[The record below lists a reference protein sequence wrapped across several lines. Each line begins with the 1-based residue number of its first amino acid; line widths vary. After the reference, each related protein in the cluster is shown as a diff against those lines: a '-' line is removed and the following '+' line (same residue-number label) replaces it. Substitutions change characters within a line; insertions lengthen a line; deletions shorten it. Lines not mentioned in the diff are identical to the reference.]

1 MLARISCLAAA
12 MLTVSASVAT
22 AQATFT
28 PSYNAPFRSFE
39 ASEFG
44 GTFSFPH
51 GTRDFAVE
59 GQFRFGFKKFDIGLR
74 GGIID
79 FEAGSDIVIGV
90 EGRGRIF
97 DHTQGDF
104 PLDGAVVVGVGTN
117 EFDVWTIPSAGL
129 SLGRRIDLDG
139 FSFVLYGQPTLF
151 VFSGNDNTDLEFG
164 LGGVGRRRIAH
175 PVRAEWIVLVGE
187 GLHRGAA
194 HVAGFVHHPSL
205 EFGRPPRQPTRQLGW
220 SRGARGQHSVHAF

>member
-1 MLARISCLAAA
+1 MMPRALRLAAIA
-12 MLTVSASVAT
+12 LATSVSAAA

-28 PSYNAPFRSFE
+28 PSYNAPYRSFE

-51 GTRDFAVE
+51 GSRDFAVE

-79 FEAGSDIVIGV
+79 RDQGTDIVLGV
-90 EGRGRIF
+90 EGRGRVF
-97 DHTQGDF
+97 DHTQGNF

-129 SLGRRIDLDG
+129 SLGRRVDLDG

-151 VFSGNDNTDLEFG
+151 VFSGNDNTDLKFG
-164 LGGVGRRRIAH
+164 LGFGGDFKVGQALDLRVSAGVFDGPKGLA
-175 PVRAEWIVLVGE
+175 VSLVWI
-187 GLHRGAA
+187 R
-194 HVAGFVHHPSL
+194 
-205 EFGRPPRQPTRQLGW
+205 
-220 SRGARGQHSVHAF
+220 

>member
-1 MLARISCLAAA
+1 MMPRALRLAAIA
-12 MLTVSASVAT
+12 LATSASAAA

-28 PSYNAPFRSFE
+28 PSYNAPYRSFE

-51 GTRDFAVE
+51 GGRDFAVE

-79 FEAGSDIVIGV
+79 RDQGTDIVLGV
-90 EGRGRIF
+90 EGRGRVF
-97 DHTQGDF
+97 DHTQGNF

-129 SLGRRIDLDG
+129 SLGRRVDLDG

-151 VFSGNDNTDLEFG
+151 VFSGNDNTDLKFG
-164 LGGVGRRRIAH
+164 LGFGGDFKVGQALDLRVSAGVFDGPKGLA
-175 PVRAEWIVLVGE
+175 VSLVWI
-187 GLHRGAA
+187 R
-194 HVAGFVHHPSL
+194 
-205 EFGRPPRQPTRQLGW
+205 
-220 SRGARGQHSVHAF
+220 

>member
-1 MLARISCLAAA
+1 MMPRALRLAAIA
-12 MLTVSASVAT
+12 LATSASAAA

-28 PSYNAPFRSFE
+28 PSYNAPYRSFE

-51 GTRDFAVE
+51 GSRDFAVE

-79 FEAGSDIVIGV
+79 RDQGTDIVLGV
-90 EGRGRIF
+90 EGRGRVF
-97 DHTQGDF
+97 DHTQGNF

-129 SLGRRIDLDG
+129 SLGRRVDLDG

-151 VFSGNDNTDLEFG
+151 VFSGNDNTDLKFG
-164 LGGVGRRRIAH
+164 LGFGGDFKVGQALDLRVSAGVFDGPKGLA
-175 PVRAEWIVLVGE
+175 VSLVWI
-187 GLHRGAA
+187 R
-194 HVAGFVHHPSL
+194 
-205 EFGRPPRQPTRQLGW
+205 
-220 SRGARGQHSVHAF
+220 

>member
-1 MLARISCLAAA
+1 MMPRALRLAAIA
-12 MLTVSASVAT
+12 LATSASAAA

-28 PSYNAPFRSFE
+28 PSYNAPYRSFE

-51 GTRDFAVE
+51 GSRDFAVE

-79 FEAGSDIVIGV
+79 RDQGTDIVLGV
-90 EGRGRIF
+90 EVRGRVF
-97 DHTQGDF
+97 DHTQGNF

-129 SLGRRIDLDG
+129 SLGRRVDLDG

-151 VFSGNDNTDLEFG
+151 VFSGNDNTDLKFG
-164 LGGVGRRRIAH
+164 LGFGGDFKVGQALDLRVSAGVFDGPKGLA
-175 PVRAEWIVLVGE
+175 VSLVWI
-187 GLHRGAA
+187 R
-194 HVAGFVHHPSL
+194 
-205 EFGRPPRQPTRQLGW
+205 
-220 SRGARGQHSVHAF
+220 